1 MKNKYL
7 KYITAIIAVLSIS
20 CKKYVETDLSANLIS
35 TDKVFLE
42 PGTAK
47 SAIEGLYSYYPSTY
61 SMQYFTFLGGISS
74 DEMDYTGTGADFMQ
88 FAQHSVST
96 TNSTNENY
104 LWTYPY
110 QVVGY
115 INQAID
121 GLNASTALTDSLKNS
136 LLGES
141 KFLRAWYYF
150 NMVNYFGKIPLI
162 LNSKALNNTSIANSD
177 SATVYQQIISD
188 LVEAESNISETYS
201 DTSRFRIRGSKA
213 AAANLLAKV
222 YLYQKNYTNAIAEA
236 TKVINS
242 SNYSLSSIGSIFIN
256 TSKEIIWQSSTV
268 YGYSS
273 IGTNYRSA
281 TNASTV
287 VPPTFTVDSIL
298 ANSFSSNDA
307 RRSNWIDS
315 TVYNGIKYYRNFKYK
330 LKSATAG
337 NEYNVVMRLAET
349 YLIRAEARLF
359 SNDISGA
366 LADINLI
373 RNRAGLT
380 DFSSNNTSDIF
391 NEIVAERKKELF
403 GEFSNRWF
411 DLKRWGL
418 VNSVIGALDPN
429 WKSTA
434 AWMPIPYNQIILN
447 SNLTQN
453 NGY

>member
-1 MKNKYL
+1 MKNKL
-7 KYITAIIAVLSIS
+7 FIYITSIISIITFS
-20 CKKYVETDLSANLIS
+20 CKKYVETDLSANLVS
-35 TDKVFLE
+35 SDKVFLE
-42 PGTAK
+42 SGTAN

-61 SMQYFTFLGGISS
+61 SIQYFTFLGGISS
-74 DEMDYTGTGADFMQ
+74 DEMDYTGTGADLMQ
-88 FAQHSVST
+88 FVQHSVST
-96 TNSTNENY
+96 TNSTNESY

-150 NMVNYFGKIPLI
+150 NLVNYFGKIPLI
-162 LNSKALNNTSIANSD
+162 LNSQALNNTSIGNSD
-177 SATVYQQIISD
+177 SATVYKQIISD
-188 LVEAESNISETYS
+188 LTEAQSNLYATYPG
-201 DTSRFRIRGSKA
+201 TSTFRIRGNKWA
-213 AAANLLAKV
+213 ATNLLAKV
-222 YLYQKNYTNAIAEA
+222 YLYQKDYASAITEA
-236 TKVINS
+236 SKVIES
-242 SNYSLSSIGSIFIN
+242 GTYSLSDVKNAFIN
-256 TSKEIIWQSSTV
+256 TSKETIWQSSTV

-281 TNASTV
+281 TNDTTV
-287 VPPTFTVDSIL
+287 IPPTFVVDSSL
-298 ANSFSSNDA
+298 VKSFDTSDL
-307 RRSNWIDS
+307 RYKNWIDF
-315 TVYNGIKYYRNFKYK
+315 TKYNGIKYYRNYKYK

-349 YLIRAEARLF
+349 YLIRAEAKLF

-366 LADINLI
+366 LADINMI
-373 RNRAGLT
+373 RNRAGLS
-380 DFSSNNTSDIF
+380 DFSSNNAADIF
-391 NEIVAERKKELF
+391 NEIVIERKKELF

-453 NGY
+453 DGY